1 MDLVRW
7 EPFDGLNKMQSR
19 INALF
24 DEVFDRANGHL
35 QTYSHVSYPPVD
47 ILESRDSY
55 LIRAELPGIK
65 KEDIPRIQGRRANLS
80 GEKKF
85 EEPAE
90 GVTYHR
96 SERASGKF
104 TRSFHLPQ
112 AIKQEGISATFR
124 DGILEVHVPK
134 ADEANRSRSPSA

>member
-35 QTYSHVSYPPVD
+35 PTYSHECYPPVD

-65 KEDIPRIQGRRANLS
+65 KE
-80 GEKKF
+80 E
-85 EEPAE
+85 
-90 GVTYHR
+90 
-96 SERASGKF
+96 
-104 TRSFHLPQ
+104 
-112 AIKQEGISATFR
+112 IS
-124 DGILEVHVPK
+124 LEFKESV
-134 ADEANRSRSPSA
+134 